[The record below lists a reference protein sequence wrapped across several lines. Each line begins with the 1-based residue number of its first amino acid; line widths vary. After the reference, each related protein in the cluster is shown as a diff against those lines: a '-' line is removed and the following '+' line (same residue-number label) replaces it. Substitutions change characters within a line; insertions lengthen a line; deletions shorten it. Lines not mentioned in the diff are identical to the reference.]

1 MISKQR
7 AFNPLGIVPLQ
18 QFLQTNNKLNMNM
31 AFVSMYLKQIIL
43 LTVEPKMKNRIITW
57 MMMMMMT
64 VTMISASLNTDYG
77 HL

>member
-64 VTMISASLNTDYG
+64 VTMISASLNAVYG

>member
-1 MISKQR
+1 
-7 AFNPLGIVPLQ
+7 
-18 QFLQTNNKLNMNM
+18 M

>member
-1 MISKQR
+1 
-7 AFNPLGIVPLQ
+7 
-18 QFLQTNNKLNMNM
+18 M

-64 VTMISASLNTDYG
+64 VTMISASLSAVYG

>member
-1 MISKQR
+1 MISKRR

-64 VTMISASLNTDYG
+64 VTMISASLNAVYG

>member
-1 MISKQR
+1 MISKRR

-64 VTMISASLNTDYG
+64 VTMISASLSAVYG